1 MEEKKRLICIGGPTA
16 SGKTALAI
24 KLAQKYS
31 TEIISVDSRQL
42 YKEMNIGT
50 AKPSQFELDSIQHH
64 FINHVSIQQ
73 HYDIGIFEK
82 EAISLLTEKFK
93 ENNILIAVGGSGLYF
108 KAIIEGIDE
117 FPPVSPNIQLQVQEE
132 YLKNGLDY
140 LKQILEKVDPLY
152 YKMVDINNPVR
163 LIRAISVY
171 RETGLPFSTYR
182 KGIKMDR
189 FFETQCYFLNPER
202 SILYEKINDRV
213 DKMVQD
219 GLIDEVH
226 SLQEF
231 KDLKALQTVGYT
243 EIFKYFSNEYDIKEA
258 IIKVKQHTRQY
269 AKRQL
274 TWFNNAGNWKNWED
288 LKTLKF

>member
-82 EAISLLTEKFK
+82 EAISLITEKFK

-108 KAIIEGIDE
+108 KAIIDGIDE

-171 RETGLPFSTYR
+171 RETGLPFSNYR
-182 KGIKMDR
+182 KEKKTER

-202 SILYEKINDRV
+202 STLYEKINVRV

-226 SLQEF
+226 SLQDF

-288 LKTLKF
+288 LNTLKF

>member
-50 AKPSQFELDSIQHH
+50 AKPSQFELDSIQHY
-64 FINHVSIQQ
+64 FINHVSVQQ

-132 YLKNGLDY
+132 YLKYGLDY

-202 SILYEKINDRV
+202 SILYEKINNRV

-258 IIKVKQHTRQY
+258 IIKIKQHTRQY

-274 TWFNNAGNWKNWED
+274 TWFNNAGSWKNWED
-288 LKTLKF
+288 LNTLKF

>member
-182 KGIKMDR
+182 KGIKIDR

-288 LKTLKF
+288 LNTLKF

>member
-1 MEEKKRLICIGGPTA
+1 
-16 SGKTALAI
+16 
-24 KLAQKYS
+24 
-31 TEIISVDSRQL
+31 
-42 YKEMNIGT
+42 MNIGT
-50 AKPSQFELDSIQHH
+50 AKPSQFELDSIQHY
-64 FINHVSIQQ
+64 FINHVSVQQ

-258 IIKVKQHTRQY
+258 IIKVKQHTRQF

-288 LKTLKF
+288 LNTLKF

>member
-50 AKPSQFELDSIQHH
+50 AKPSQFELDSIEHH
-64 FINHVSIQQ
+64 FINHISIQQ

-258 IIKVKQHTRQY
+258 IIKVKQHTRQF

-288 LKTLKF
+288 LNTLKF